1 VLNIVLQFFA
11 AHVHGLPYTL
21 DVEAGFVFPSSL
33 RLPFFIPIL
42 QLYSSITTRAA
53 TTHHRRLG
61 LPLLQAPFAVALEH
75 PRPLHAAVPQAL
87 TVAESC

>member
-21 DVEAGFVFPSSL
+21 DAEAGFVFPSSL

-53 TTHHRRLG
+53 TAHRR
-61 LPLLQAPFAVALEH
+61 
-75 PRPLHAAVPQAL
+75 
-87 TVAESC
+87 